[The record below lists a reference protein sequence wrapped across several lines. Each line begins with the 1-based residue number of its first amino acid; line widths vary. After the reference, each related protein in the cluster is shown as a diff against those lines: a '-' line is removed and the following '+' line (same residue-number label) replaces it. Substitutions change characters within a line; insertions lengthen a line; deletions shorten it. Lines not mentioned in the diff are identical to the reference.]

1 MLEVIGAGLGR
12 TGTLSLKAA
21 LEQLGF
27 TGCYHMVEVFAHP
40 EHVPIWQA
48 AADRK
53 RVDWDALFAGY
64 RSAVDWPVAH
74 FWRDLSR
81 HYPNAKVILTERDP
95 EKWYKSFSETI
106 LRVLTM
112 PPAPNPEMQAHG
124 KMVHDI
130 ITEQAFG
137 GKLDDKAHIIDVYR
151 RHNEEVRATIPA
163 DRLLVF
169 DAPQGWEPLCRFL
182 GVPVPKT
189 DFPRTNSTDEFI
201 ARIAA
206 RTSEH

>member
-27 TGCYHMVEVFAHP
+27 TGCYHMVDVFAHP
-40 EHVPIWQA
+40 EHVPLWQA

-64 RSAVDWPVAH
+64 RSAVDWPAAH
-74 FWRDLSR
+74 FWRGLAD

-106 LRVLTM
+106 LRLLTM

-124 KMVHDI
+124 KMVRDI
-130 ITEQAFG
+130 ITEQTFG
-137 GKLDDKAHIIDVYR
+137 GKLDDKAHILDVYR
-151 RHNEEVRATIPA
+151 RHNEDVRRTIPV

-189 DFPRTNSTDEFI
+189 EFPRTNSTDEFI
-201 ARIAA
+201 ARIAPRA
-206 RTSEH
+206 AK

>member
-27 TGCYHMVEVFAHP
+27 NGCYHMVEVFAHP
-40 EHVPIWQA
+40 EHVPVWQA
-48 AADRK
+48 AAERK

-64 RSAVDWPVAH
+64 RSAVDWPVAQ
-74 FWRDLSR
+74 FWRELSE
-81 HYPNAKVILTERDP
+81 HYPKAKIILTERDA
-95 EKWYKSFSETI
+95 EKWYKSFSDTI
-106 LRVLTM
+106 LRVLTLPT
-112 PPAPNPEMQAHG
+112 PPDPAMQAHS
-124 KMVHDI
+124 KMVRAV
-130 ITEQAFG
+130 ITDGAFA
-137 GKLDDKAHIIDVYR
+137 GKLDDKAHILDVYR
-151 RHNEEVRATIPA
+151 RHNEAVKRAIPA

-189 DFPRTNSTDEFI
+189 EFPRTNSTDEFI
-201 ARIAA
+201 ARFTDRA
-206 RTSEH
+206 SKH